1 MIAGFRIF
9 QKFASSNRRV
19 VANFSAQFIL
29 LLFFVSTVSSAK
41 AQNESSE
48 SDYLKSN
55 MSLYN
60 EKTGI
65 MAGDE
70 YSKYRFF
77 VTGEFHFRQENS
89 KIFLKV
95 FRELYYKANVRLILF
110 EAGYAYGLIAQHY
123 LETGDKKS
131 LEMIA
136 SEGQFSDIHYRHLKE
151 FYDKLPEDEKFSITG
166 IDLDNYSGGDIFIY
180 AAELIFRDTI
190 MPEEF
195 RNLLDD
201 YDEVY
206 KSESYDVYRESFNP
220 IFLNV
225 SRNEELY
232 SSLLGDR
239 YQQLDELVSRMRS
252 SFKFDF
258 YNYNTGQDSVQQ
270 TKRETY
276 IYRNAVKEIN
286 KNPNVNYF
294 GQFGLAHI
302 GLSRFMILDKSS
314 GVQSFTAKLHLTENS
329 PVKDSVCSIAIL
341 YFDDYDSDFSKVSY
355 YYSEWTYTAALKN
368 ILPPKVY
375 KTIKRHAESDKLYF
389 IDLAKKSSP
398 FNEFAQKNFQYLIFK
413 R

>member
-1 MIAGFRIF
+1 MVAGFCIF
-9 QKFASSNRRV
+9 QKCSPRNRRV
-19 VANFSAQFIL
+19 VANFLAQLIL
-29 LLFFVSTVSSAK
+29 MLLFVSTVSFAN

-60 EKTGI
+60 EGTGI
-65 MAGDE
+65 MSSDE
-70 YSKYRFF
+70 YSNYRLF

-89 KIFLKV
+89 KIFLKI

-136 SEGQFSDIHYRHLKE
+136 MEGQFSDIHYRHLKE
-151 FYDKLPEDEKFSITG
+151 FYDKLPADEKFSITG
-166 IDLDNYSGGDIFIY
+166 IDLDNYSGGNIFIY
-180 AAELIFRDTI
+180 AAELLFRDTV

-201 YDEVY
+201 YDEAY
-206 KSESYDVYRESFNP
+206 KNEPYDVYRECFNP

-225 SRNEELY
+225 SRNEEFY
-232 SSLLGDR
+232 ESLLGDR
-239 YQQLDELVSRMRS
+239 YPKLDELVSRMRS

-286 KNPNVNYF
+286 KHPDVNYF

-302 GLSRFMILDKSS
+302 GLSRFMILDQSS

-389 IDLAKKSSP
+389 INLAKKSSP

>member
-1 MIAGFRIF
+1 
-9 QKFASSNRRV
+9 
-19 VANFSAQFIL
+19 
-29 LLFFVSTVSSAK
+29 
-41 AQNESSE
+41 
-48 SDYLKSN
+48 

-60 EKTGI
+60 ENAGI
-65 MAGDE
+65 MSADE
-70 YSKYRFF
+70 YNNYRLF

-89 KIFLKV
+89 KIFLKI

-110 EAGYAYGLIAQHY
+110 EAGYSYGLIAQHY

-131 LEMIA
+131 LEMITRPRPRRY
-136 SEGQFSDIHYRHLKE
+136 SKGWPSVRM
-151 FYDKLPEDEKFSITG
+151 PPDEKFSITG
-166 IDLDNYSGGDIFIY
+166 IDLDNYSGVDIFIY
-180 AAELIFRDTI
+180 AAELLFRDTV

-201 YDEVY
+201 YNEVF
-206 KSESYDVYRESFNP
+206 KSESYDVYRESFNT

-232 SSLLGDR
+232 ESLLGDR
-239 YQQLDELVSRMRS
+239 YPQLDELVSRMRS

-286 KNPNVNYF
+286 KNPDVNYF

-314 GVQSFTAKLHLTENS
+314 GVQSFTAKLQLTENS

-389 IDLAKKSSP
+389 INLAKKSSP

>member
-1 MIAGFRIF
+1 MVAGFSIF
-9 QKFASSNRRV
+9 QKCTPRNRRV
-19 VANFSAQFIL
+19 VARFSAQLFLML
-29 LLFFVSTVSSAK
+29 LFVSTVSNAK
-41 AQNESSE
+41 AQNKSSE

-60 EKTGI
+60 EGTGI
-65 MAGDE
+65 MSSDE
-70 YSKYRFF
+70 YSNYRLF

-89 KIFLKV
+89 KIFLKI

-131 LEMIA
+131 LEVIA
-136 SEGQFSDIHYRHLKE
+136 MEGQFSDIHYRHLKE
-151 FYDKLPEDEKFSITG
+151 FYDKLPADGKFSITG
-166 IDLDNYSGGDIFIY
+166 IDLDNYSS
-180 AAELIFRDTI
+180 AELFMFATELLFRDTV

-201 YDEVY
+201 YDEAY
-206 KSESYDVYRESFNP
+206 KNEPYDVYRESFNS

-225 SRNEELY
+225 SRNQELY
-232 SSLLGDR
+232 SSLLGNR
-239 YQQLDELVSRMRS
+239 YPQLEELVSRIRS

-276 IYRNAVKEIN
+276 IYRNAIKEIN
-286 KNPNVNYF
+286 KHPDVNYF

-314 GVQSFTAKLHLTENS
+314 GVQSFTAKLYSNENS

-341 YFDDYDSDFSKVSY
+341 YFDDYDSDLSKVLY
-355 YYSEWTYTAALKN
+355 YYNEWTYTSALKN

-375 KTIKRHAESDKLYF
+375 KTIKRHAQSDKLYF
-389 IDLAKKSSP
+389 INLAKKSSP